1 MRASLADS
9 CRPRLRLVQDDVPP
23 FFS

>member
-23 FFS
+23 FFF